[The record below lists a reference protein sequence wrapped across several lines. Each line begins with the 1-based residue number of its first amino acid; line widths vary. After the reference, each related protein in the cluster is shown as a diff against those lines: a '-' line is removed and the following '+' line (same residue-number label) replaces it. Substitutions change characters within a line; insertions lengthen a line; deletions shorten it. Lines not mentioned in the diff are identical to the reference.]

1 MRTGTCLQPHRH
13 SRRAAFGRA
22 VAGLVLLAFVSGCAS
37 AFGDLPAAVGGLP
50 EGTPERAATPMA
62 YPAVHDMPPQRDGV
76 VLTAAEQQKAAAEL
90 AAAREAQEKRA
101 EQRERAAEESSGSS
115 GDSSQGRLINETV

>member
-1 MRTGTCLQPHRH
+1 MRTGTDLQPYRLA
-13 SRRAAFGRA
+13 RRPAFGRA
-22 VAGLVLLAFVSGCAS
+22 AAGLMLLALLSGCAS
-37 AFGDLPAAVGGLP
+37 VLGELPTAVGGLP
-50 EGTPERAATPMA
+50 EGTPERSATPVA

-101 EQRERAAEESSGSS
+101 AAAAR
-115 GDSSQGRLINETV
+115 DQ